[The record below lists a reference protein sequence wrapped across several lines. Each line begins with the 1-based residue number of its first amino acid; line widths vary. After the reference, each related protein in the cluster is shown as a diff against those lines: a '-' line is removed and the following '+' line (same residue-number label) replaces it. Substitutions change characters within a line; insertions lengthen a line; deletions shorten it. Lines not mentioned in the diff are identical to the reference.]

1 MKTDG
6 TSNAV
11 TDARDAVSEDAILGG
26 VMRCSDAH
34 SCAWGSPSFLDLWVL
49 IKFGSVSFSS
59 NLENISLNICHVP
72 FLFGRLQLHLYKA
85 TWNCPTAQGCSV
97 HCSELFFI
105 IVFHLGSQLLQ
116 CPKSVIF
123 SSATS
128 NLLLIPSS
136 GFFTSDNVVFISR
149 SWICLT
155 YTFHI
160 SFLNIRNG
168 VRINY
173 LLVTA

>member
-1 MKTDG
+1 MSVVLKQSTSVRIGLMSVCRSLLTSRWSKVKTDS

-59 NLENISLNICHVP
+59 NLENIYLNICHVP

-85 TWNCPTAQGCSV
+85 T
-97 HCSELFFI
+97 
-105 IVFHLGSQLLQ
+105 
-116 CPKSVIF
+116 
-123 SSATS
+123 
-128 NLLLIPSS
+128 
-136 GFFTSDNVVFISR
+136 
-149 SWICLT
+149 
-155 YTFHI
+155 
-160 SFLNIRNG
+160 
-168 VRINY
+168 
-173 LLVTA
+173 